1 MEILLHQRYS
11 YAKIT
16 PFKNY
21 SKFPRVV
28 QSYNGLN
35 SQITYEDK
43 YGTGSVSTEY
53 YDGDSGGPISPVYD
67 EFKKK
72 KTRFFY
78 WDAEFKN
85 APIIKYA
92 STHKL
97 NGIPGEFYTTKDR
110 HIKKYYN
117 EPLSEISVHI
127 LERTITK
134 KGEKITIKTNNF
146 RKFRGFN

>member
-28 QSYNGLN
+28 PSYNGLN
-35 SQITYEDK
+35 NQVTYED
-43 YGTGSVSTEY
+43 GSGFVTEY
-53 YDGDSGGPISPVYD
+53 YDGDSGFPISPVYD

-78 WDAEFKN
+78 WDDEFKN

-97 NGIPGEFYTTKDR
+97 N
-110 HIKKYYN
+110 
-117 EPLSEISVHI
+117 VH
-127 LERTITK
+127 L
-134 KGEKITIKTNNF
+134 GLC
-146 RKFRGFN
+146 